1 MDESSNSMV
10 KLTASNYSIWKTRMK
25 DILYYKE
32 LFEPIELNGIKPDA
46 KTDDEWKKLNRKDV
60 GHIRQWVDQS
70 VFHHVAKE
78 VDAYLLWLKL
88 ESLYERKTAQ
98 NKAFMI
104 RRLVNLK
111 YKDGQSVTEHLS
123 NFQGLLN
130 ELSTMKLVLDDEVQA
145 LLMLSSLPD
154 SWETLV
160 VSLSNSAP
168 NGVMTMG
175 MVKDSMFNEEARR
188 KEHGIS
194 SHTEALV
201 TEKRGRSKSRKPRG
215 DDSRDKSRGISKT
228 RKEIK
233 CFHCGKLGHMKRQC
247 RKFKKEQLKEKGE
260 ESKEEKDTAAVA
272 SDGDDLVVCE
282 DAYVNLA
289 CHESMWVVDTA
300 ASFHI
305 TPHRDF
311 FSSYTSGNFGWVRMG
326 NEAKCEIVGMG
337 DIQLETSIGCK
348 LLLKDVRY
356 VPEMRFSL
364 ISIGKLDDEGYHN
377 YLGGGQWKLCK
388 GSLILARG
396 KKINTL
402 YKTEAR
408 LVKGD
413 VNVVEN
419 ETSTELWHKRLGH
432 MSEKGLQVLAKKQL
446 LPNIKGTSLMP
457 CTHCLVGKQR
467 KVSFHKSSQSRKT
480 NILDLVHTDVCT
492 MNTKTLGGALYYV
505 TFIDD
510 HSRKV

>member
-1 MDESSNSMV
+1 
-10 KLTASNYSIWKTRMK
+10 
-25 DILYYKE
+25 
-32 LFEPIELNGIKPDA
+32 
-46 KTDDEWKKLNRKDV
+46 
-60 GHIRQWVDQS
+60 
-70 VFHHVAKE
+70 
-78 VDAYLLWLKL
+78 LKL

-130 ELSTMKLVLDDEVQA
+130 ELSTIKLVLDDEVQA
-145 LLMLSSLPD
+145 LLMLSSLPN
-154 SWETLV
+154 SWKTLV

-201 TEKRGRSKSRKPRG
+201 IEKRWRSKSRKLRG
-215 DDSRDKSRGISKT
+215 DDSCDKSRGMSKT

-247 RKFKKEQLKEKGE
+247 RKFKKEQLKEKCE

-282 DAYVNLA
+282 DAYVNLS

-337 DIQLETSIGCK
+337 D
-348 LLLKDVRY
+348 
-356 VPEMRFSL
+356 
-364 ISIGKLDDEGYHN
+364 
-377 YLGGGQWKLCK
+377 
-388 GSLILARG
+388 
-396 KKINTL
+396 
-402 YKTEAR
+402 
-408 LVKGD
+408 
-413 VNVVEN
+413 
-419 ETSTELWHKRLGH
+419 
-432 MSEKGLQVLAKKQL
+432 
-446 LPNIKGTSLMP
+446 
-457 CTHCLVGKQR
+457 
-467 KVSFHKSSQSRKT
+467 SS
-480 NILDLVHTDVCT
+480 
-492 MNTKTLGGALYYV
+492 
-505 TFIDD
+505 
-510 HSRKV
+510 